1 MDLKFIFF
9 IFLCIVT
16 TTGGAFYYYSAS
28 QPITAALF
36 FFGFIAFSVVFGLR
50 WFTASGQVV
59 GAATGGW
66 PPVINYCP
74 DFLTLYEVNGKQVCI
89 DTIGVARQNGI
100 SKWTDP
106 NQTSE
111 NYLFN
116 LSLDKT
122 GDARVKA
129 LCDECVSKKIT
140 WEGVHDGSI
149 CIGNMPPAPPAPRK
163 PTAPAPT
170 PSRA

>member
-1 MDLKFIFF
+1 MDLKFIFY
-9 IFLCIVT
+9 IFLCIVIT
-16 TTGGAFYYYSAS
+16 SGGAFFYYNDR

-36 FFGFIAFSVVFGLR
+36 FFGFVAFSVVFGLR

-74 DFLTLYEVNGKQVCI
+74 DFLTLYEVNGKQACI

-100 SKWTDP
+100 SKWSDP
-106 NQTSE
+106 NQTAE
-111 NYLFN
+111 NYVFN
-116 LSLDKT
+116 LHVEKT
-122 GDARVKA
+122 GDARTKA
-129 LCDECVSKKIT
+129 LCDECVAKKVT

-149 CIGNMPPAPPAPRK
+149 CLGNAPPMPPKQASTAAPVGAVPR
-163 PTAPAPT
+163 A
-170 PSRA
+170 